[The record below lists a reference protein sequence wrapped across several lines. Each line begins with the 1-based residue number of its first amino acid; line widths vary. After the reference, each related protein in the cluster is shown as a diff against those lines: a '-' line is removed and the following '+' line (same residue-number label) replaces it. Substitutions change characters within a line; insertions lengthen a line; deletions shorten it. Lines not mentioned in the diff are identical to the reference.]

1 MLCEDEDVIGT
12 IFYLMDHVDGIIH
25 WDPTLPESDS
35 SDRNK
40 IYQQTVDVLAA
51 LHSIDVEKEGLMD
64 FGKPGNYFQRQ
75 VGRWI
80 KQYRA
85 AETDTYPEIESLISW
100 LEKNMPDDDGMI
112 SIVHGD
118 YRLYNMI
125 FSHSG
130 NKILAVLDWE
140 LSTIGHPFAD
150 LAYQCMNW
158 YIPKIGIT
166 PGLYGLDLEGTGIPT
181 EKEYVD
187 SYCKKMGIDHIPNWS
202 FYLAFGFFRLAG
214 IAQGV
219 YKRSI
224 MGNASAKNAGELGA
238 AVPILGKIANGIIQT
253 K

>member
-1 MLCEDEDVIGT
+1 MLCEDTDVIGT
-12 IFYLMDHVDGIIH
+12 IFYIMDHVDGKIH
-25 WDPTLPESDS
+25 WDPTLPNSNS
-35 SDRNK
+35 NDRK
-40 IYQQTVDVLAA
+40 EIYEQTADVLAA

-64 FGKPGNYFQRQ
+64 FGKPGNYFERQ
-75 VGRWI
+75 VGRWV

-85 AETDTYPEIESLISW
+85 AETETYPEIESLISW
-100 LEKNMPDDDGMI
+100 LGNNMPTDDGMI

-125 FSHSG
+125 FSHSE

-140 LSTIGHPFAD
+140 LSTIGHPYAD

-166 PGLYGLDLEGTGIPT
+166 PGLYGLNLEGTGIPT
-181 EKEYVD
+181 EEEYIE
-187 SYCKKMGIDHIPNWS
+187 SYCNKMGIDHIPNWP

-238 AVPILGKIANGIIQT
+238 AVPILGKIANDIIQS